1 MLSLHCR
8 TTWKMRSRRHT
19 YCKKTTTTTKSDNIE
34 RQQFCQCVFRLLYI
48 CLLCVCVPPS
58 LCFID
63 FLFILLLSFRF
74 SCASF
79 VASVLSRH
87 TLLSSCLC
95 CCGFQCSISPWM
107 FNLHF
112 TLSTRTSHTVKGCTI
127 CITYSCWSTSNNFNI
142 YWEVKHHV
150 CKYVMH

>member
-1 MLSLHCR
+1 MRHSTELILHCNSHFTLNGR
-8 TTWKMRSRRHT
+8 CYLPTVEQLEKMRSRRHT

-79 VASVLSRH
+79 VASVLSYSTH
-87 TLLSSCLC
+87 CCLLDCVAVVFNALYRRECLTC
-95 CCGFQCSISPWM
+95 
-107 FNLHF
+107 
-112 TLSTRTSHTVKGCTI
+112 TSHWAHAHRTLWKDAQFV
-127 CITYSCWSTSNNFNI
+127 
-142 YWEVKHHV
+142 
-150 CKYVMH
+150 